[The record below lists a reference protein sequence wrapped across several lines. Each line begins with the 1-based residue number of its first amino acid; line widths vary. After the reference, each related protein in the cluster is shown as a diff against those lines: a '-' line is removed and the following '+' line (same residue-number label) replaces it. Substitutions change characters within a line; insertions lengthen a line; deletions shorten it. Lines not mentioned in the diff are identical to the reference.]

1 MRFLRRYDKGGKTK
15 KRKEETVSVRKM
27 SDREYTNNLGS
38 EEQLLADAL
47 SNQGYDVSDLTS
59 ILGMTKI
66 QPNRGEAMANRM
78 KDLGYTAGEFI
89 DMLGL
94 MEGSSTEG
102 KPQVRAYVDNNM
114 VQLENLRSQDEG
126 YERSVRGDKAGDEV
140 YEEIAGR
147 ELKPSEERLLRKA
160 MLDPAL
166 ASYFMKLYGE
176 ESGDKAKVNVVKNV
190 GRKSQNISAGT
201 TDGGEASKGGGDKGL
216 IPSLKKLCGEGTE
229 CRAIRKGNA

>member
-1 MRFLRRYDKGGKTK
+1 MRVARRYNSGGRKPR
-15 KRKEETVSVRKM
+15 KRKEEKISVRKM
-27 SDREYTNNLGS
+27 SDRQYTNDLGS

-66 QPNRGEAMANRM
+66 KPNLSEEMAKRLEG
-78 KDLGYTAGEFI
+78 LGYTAGEFI

-94 MEGSSTEG
+94 MDSSSLEG

-114 VQLENLRSQDEG
+114 VQLEKLRNQDEG

-140 YEEIAGR
+140 YEKIAGR

-176 ESGDKAKVNVVKNV
+176 ESGDKAKVDVVKNV
-190 GRKSQNISAGT
+190 GRKSQNMGGT
-201 TDGGEASKGGGDKGL
+201 GGKPE
-216 IPSLKKLCGEGTE
+216 GEGWVKTLKNGVMYWCKEGME
-229 CRAIRKGNA
+229 CKIAAGAR